1 MDVNEIDKSK
11 YTHIHFAFADV
22 TSTYTIDVS
31 GHLRQFNLFK
41 AITGIKKIISFGG
54 WDFSTMLRTY
64 NTLREAFKSA
74 NRATLI
80 RNIVAFVKK
89 HNLDGVDI
97 DWEYPGV
104 SDTLSHALSTV
115 SLRHNT
121 NIDGLMLTN
130 IESARHSRHSFRVC
144 CYRKGLLS
152 DIEWPE
158 YGLGHQQVRL
168 IRSSGFILVPQSL
181 SHKGNRVQY

>member
-104 SDTLSHALSTV
+104 MPGIPDIPSGYAVTGKDYYQTLSGLNTALGTSKSV
-115 SLRHNT
+115 SFAALASYWYLKAFPIKEIGS
-121 NIDGLMLTN
+121 NID
-130 IESARHSRHSFRVC
+130 
-144 CYRKGLLS
+144 Y
-152 DIEWPE
+152 
-158 YGLGHQQVRL
+158 
-168 IRSSGFILVPQSL
+168 ILHMTYDL
-181 SHKGNRVQY
+181 